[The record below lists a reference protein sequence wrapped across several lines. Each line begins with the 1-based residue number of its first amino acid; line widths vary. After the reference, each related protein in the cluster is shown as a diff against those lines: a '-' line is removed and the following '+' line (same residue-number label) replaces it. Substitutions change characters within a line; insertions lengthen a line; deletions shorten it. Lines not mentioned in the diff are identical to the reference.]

1 MQGMVDGNSNSQPI
15 AASRP
20 VVIPRPRVVH
30 VLHRL
35 HYAGA
40 EVLAAALSRE
50 LRGRFTFAF
59 ACLDEVGPLGL
70 ALRDEGFEVVAL
82 DRKPGVDFSVAH
94 RLGSHVTRW
103 RAQGPLLLHAHQ
115 YTPFFYASLSRGLRG
130 LLLGGAS
137 GGTSGVP
144 LIFSEHG
151 RHYPDQRKLKRVLAN
166 KLLLTKKDRVTA
178 VGKFVA
184 DALVRNEGI
193 ADKRIEV
200 IYNGIDAARFAKRD
214 DAQAVR
220 ARVRGELRIHEQT
233 PVVLQ
238 VARLHPVKDHATALR
253 AMALLREFYKSTSI
267 PEHKPTLLLAGDG
280 AERDRLV
287 SLARELSLSVDGDH
301 PAVRFLGV
309 RTDVANL
316 IAAADAFCLSS
327 VSEGVSVTLLEAMA
341 CGQPIAATDV
351 GGNREVLGPDD
362 LLPAAGLLSPR
373 SDHASLAANLR
384 TILSDST
391 VRSELS
397 LAGPR
402 RVAQRFSQQQMHA
415 HYARMYESM
424 LRS

>member
-1 MQGMVDGNSNSQPI
+1 M
-15 AASRP
+15 
-20 VVIPRPRVVH
+20 H

-50 LRGRFTFAF
+50 LRERFTFAF

-82 DRKPGVDFSVAH
+82 DRKPGVDFSVAR
-94 RLGSHVTRW
+94 RLGSHVMRW
-103 RAQGPLLLHAHQ
+103 RTQGPVLLHAHQ

-130 LLLGGAS
+130 LLLGGTSGGAS
-137 GGTSGVP
+137 GGTSGGSSGVP
-144 LIFSEHG
+144 LIFTEHG
-151 RHYPDQRKLKRVLAN
+151 RHYPDQRRLKRVLAN

-178 VGKFVA
+178 VGKFVR

-200 IYNGIDAARFAKRD
+200 IYNGIDAAQFAKRD
-214 DAQAVR
+214 DAPAVR
-220 ARVRGELRIHEQT
+220 ARVRAELRIHEQT

-253 AMALLREFYKSTSI
+253 AMAMLREFYKSTSI

-280 AERDRLV
+280 AERGNLL

-309 RTDVANL
+309 RTDVADL
-316 IAAADAFCLSS
+316 ITAADAFCLSS

-362 LLPAAGLLSPR
+362 SLPAAGLLSPR
-373 SDHASLAANLR
+373 SDHAALAANLR
-384 TILSDST
+384 TILSDAT
-391 VRSELS
+391 VRAELS

-415 HYARMYESM
+415 AYARLYESM
-424 LRS
+424 LHS

>member
-1 MQGMVDGNSNSQPI
+1 
-15 AASRP
+15 
-20 VVIPRPRVVH
+20 
-30 VLHRL
+30 
-35 HYAGA
+35 
-40 EVLAAALSRE
+40 
-50 LRGRFTFAF
+50 
-59 ACLDEVGPLGL
+59 
-70 ALRDEGFEVVAL
+70 
-82 DRKPGVDFSVAH
+82 
-94 RLGSHVTRW
+94 
-103 RAQGPLLLHAHQ
+103 
-115 YTPFFYASLSRGLRG
+115 LRG

-166 KLLLTKKDRVTA
+166 KLLLLTKKDRVTA

-193 ADKRIEV
+193 AEKRIEV

-220 ARVRGELRIHEQT
+220 SRVRGELRIHEQT

-287 SLARELSLSVDGDH
+287 SLARELSLSTEGDH

-309 RTDVANL
+309 RTDVADL

-351 GGNREVLGPDD
+351 GGNGEVLGPDD

-384 TILSDST
+384 TILSDAK

-397 LAGPR
+397 QAGPR

-415 HYARMYESM
+415 HYARLYESM

>member
-1 MQGMVDGNSNSQPI
+1 MQGMVDGTSHSQLI
-15 AASRP
+15 AAG
-20 VVIPRPRVVH
+20 RPRIVPRIVH

-59 ACLDEVGPLGL
+59 ACLDEIGPLGL

-82 DRKPGVDFSVAH
+82 DRKPGVDFSVAR
-94 RLGSHVTRW
+94 RLGSHVARW
-103 RAQGPLLLHAHQ
+103 RTQGPVLLHAHQ
-115 YTPFFYASLSRGLRG
+115 YTPFFYASLSRGITG
-130 LLLGGAS
+130 LILGGAS

-144 LIFSEHG
+144 LIFTEHG

-166 KLLLTKKDRVTA
+166 KLLLSRNDRVTA
-178 VGKFVA
+178 VGKFVR

-193 ADKRIEV
+193 AEKRIEV

-214 DAQAVR
+214 DVQAVR
-220 ARVRGELRIHEQT
+220 ASVRGELRIHEQT

-253 AMALLREFYKSTSI
+253 AMALLREFYKNNSN

-287 SLARELSLSVDGDH
+287 SLARELSLPIDGEH

-309 RTDVANL
+309 RNDIADL

-384 TILSDST
+384 TILSDAK

-397 LAGPR
+397 QAGPR

-415 HYARMYESM
+415 EYAGLYESM
-424 LRS
+424 LGS

>member
-1 MQGMVDGNSNSQPI
+1 VNFGAIGRWMQGMVDEALPSRSSARSGPI
-15 AASRP
+15 
-20 VVIPRPRVVH
+20 IVH

-50 LRGRFTFAF
+50 LRERFTFAF

-82 DRKPGVDFSVAH
+82 DRKPGVDFSVA
-94 RLGSHVTRW
+94 RGLQSHVTRW
-103 RAQGPLLLHAHQ
+103 RAQGPVLLHAHQ

-130 LLLGGAS
+130 LLLGGAFE
-137 GGTSGVP
+137 VP
-144 LIFSEHG
+144 LIFTEHG

-166 KLLLTKKDRVTA
+166 RLLLARKDRVTA
-178 VGKFVA
+178 VGQFVRN
-184 DALVRNEGI
+184 ALVCNEGI
-193 ADKRIEV
+193 AEKRIEV
-200 IYNGIDAARFAKRD
+200 IYNGIDAARFARRD
-214 DAQAVR
+214 DAAAVR
-220 ARVRGELRIHEQT
+220 ARVRSELRIHEQT

-238 VARLHPVKDHATALR
+238 VARLHPVKDHVTALR
-253 AMALLREFYKSTSI
+253 AMATLREFYKSTSI

-280 AERDRLV
+280 AERENLL
-287 SLARELSLSVDGDH
+287 SLARELSLPIDGDH

-309 RTDVANL
+309 RNDIADL

-341 CGQPIAATDV
+341 SGLPIAATDV

-362 LLPAAGLLSPR
+362 LPAAGLLSPR
-373 SDHASLAANLR
+373 SDHVALAANLR
-384 TILSDST
+384 TILSDSK
-391 VRSELS
+391 VRSALS

-402 RVAQRFSQQQMHA
+402 RVAQRFSQQQMHNA
-415 HYARMYESM
+415 YARLYESM
-424 LRS
+424 LRP